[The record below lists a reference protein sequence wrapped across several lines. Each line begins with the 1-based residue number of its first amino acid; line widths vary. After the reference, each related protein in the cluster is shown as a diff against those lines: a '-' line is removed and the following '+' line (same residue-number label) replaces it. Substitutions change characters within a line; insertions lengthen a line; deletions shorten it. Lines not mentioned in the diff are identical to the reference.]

1 VKRAG
6 AAEGHASR
14 RSPVSACAASGGP
27 AIFPSPENADQRA
40 EKMNAIGSEQ
50 AKSTDLDRFVSEE
63 NIARYRILFDPKTDD
78 SQRRT
83 ILRLL
88 KQEYVKL
95 HDRPATTASKFE
107 R

>member
-1 VKRAG
+1 MQIKER
-6 AAEGHASR
+6 
-14 RSPVSACAASGGP
+14 
-27 AIFPSPENADQRA
+27 
-40 EKMNAIGSEQ
+40 KMNAIGSEQ

-63 NIARYRILFDPKTDD
+63 NIARYRILLDPQTDE

-95 HDRPATTASKFE
+95 HERPATTASKFE